1 MGKPRVFL
9 DANIIISAGKPPGGP
24 MMKRV
29 TELVHAE
36 IIDIITTDLTE
47 TEVAK
52 KHISNDYEVIKD
64 ISKPHYRKIAK
75 EAGIEIPEATKHQIK
90 EKIAKKY
97 ETSTE
102 KMFKD
107 LNAKKLSIDEVKP
120 STVFKDYANKEG
132 FFSGEGKKD
141 QFPDA
146 FIFECLKKEA
156 EEAPIIIV
164 SSDGD
169 YLAPVKNEDK
179 IFLVKSLTDL
189 FKHLELE
196 FEEPKLEE
204 FLAQNNNEL
213 IDIVEAELNDWGL
226 IGDVE
231 DSEIDEISVKN
242 LKIEKTVAFKPTTED
257 DPILLTGSL
266 HVTAEVSYTHP
277 DWDSAAYDSE
287 DKRLI
292 PFDEVCGETEME
304 LFIDISMSISVD
316 EDGTPIEIEEF
327 RFRNSHFQY
336 VELHPYDPYEFI

>member
-1 MGKPRVFL
+1 MEKPRVFL

-52 KHISNDYEVIKD
+52 KHSSNDYEVIKD

-75 EAGIEIPEATKHQIK
+75 DVGIEIPETAKHQIR
-90 EKIAKKY
+90 EKITKKY
-97 ETSTE
+97 EISTE
-102 KMFKD
+102 KMFKN
-107 LNAKKLSIDEVKP
+107 LKAKKLSIDEVKP

-146 FIFECLKKEA
+146 FIFECLRKEA
-156 EEAPIIIV
+156 KEAPIVIV

-169 YLAPVKNEDK
+169 YVAPVKNEDN
-179 IFLVKSLTDL
+179 IFLLKNLPEL

-196 FEEPKLEE
+196 FEEPKLDE
-204 FLAQNNNEL
+204 FLAKNNKEL
-213 IDIVEAELNDWGL
+213 IELVDSELNDWGL

-231 DSEIDEISVKN
+231 DSEIDEISVKQ
-242 LKIEKTVAFKPTTED
+242 LIIEKIVAFKPTTED
-257 DPILLTGSL
+257 DPILVTGSL

-292 PFDEVCGETEME
+292 PFDEVCGDTEID
-304 LFIDISMSISVD
+304 LVIDISMSISVD
-316 EDGTPIEIEEF
+316 EDGTPIEIEDF